1 MDQKPLSSSTKATEM
16 KDWEEIGY
24 HPRDVN
30 ENELHREARGGKSPS
45 SPGAGGRTGEGVR
58 RERNGGRCPARTGN
72 PLRGLTLRKPEGPR
86 RRSACPTCSPGG

>member
-45 SPGAGGRTGEGVR
+45 SPGRGPDGGGRAPGAKWRAVPRSDWEPPPGVDTQ
-58 RERNGGRCPARTGN
+58 EAGRATSKVCLPDLQSG
-72 PLRGLTLRKPEGPR
+72 
-86 RRSACPTCSPGG
+86 